1 MIWILGVLLGYIFGS
16 IPSAVWFGKWWHKID
31 VREHGSG
38 NAGATNVFRVL
49 GKKTGIVV
57 LLVDIGKGAFSASIP
72 SILVSLNLIE
82 YHNDT
87 LVLNAGLAAGLAAI
101 LGHLYPV
108 FADFK
113 GGKGV
118 ATMLGVMLA
127 IQTIPTLI
135 CAAVFLVIW
144 LSFKYISLASMSG
157 GITFPIVYFL
167 MSDMRTIPMDIVA
180 IVLPLLLI
188 YTHRSNIK
196 KLRNGTENKMSPFK
210 AKKNEV

>member
-57 LLVDIGKGAFSASIP
+57 LLVDIGKGVFSASIP

-210 AKKNEV
+210 PKKNEV

>member
-57 LLVDIGKGAFSASIP
+57 LLVDIGKGVFSASIP